1 MNEGIRLNRYLAMC
15 GLGARRKVEEIIA
28 SGRVKVDGKVVLM
41 PAYRVDEENE
51 VSVDGSPVQPESKVY
66 VVMNKPAGWV
76 CSVSDPFDPVITDLL
91 PEKFRSVRLFP
102 VGRLDRET
110 EGLLIL
116 TNDGAFAQE
125 VLHPSRNILREY
137 HALLDREI
145 NGKAVKNWLSGI
157 ELDGRLLKPSSV
169 RILDREPSGRWVS
182 VVIAE
187 GVKREVRRMA
197 QSLGFEVEVL
207 VRKRIGK
214 MELKELPK
222 MELKELPAGKF
233 VEMSRGELW
242 NAIRS
247 RGSV

>member
-28 SGRVKVDGKVVLM
+28 SGLVKVDGKVVLM

-214 MELKELPK
+214 MELKELP
-222 MELKELPAGKF
+222 AGQF

>member
-1 MNEGIRLNRYLAMC
+1 VNEGIRLNRYLAMC

-214 MELKELPK
+214 MELKELP
-222 MELKELPAGKF
+222 AGQF